1 MVTITV
7 RNAAQAA
14 HIGSVFGLLPG
25 EEWHETVAVGLVPY
39 ALAQACAVAAAGGLR
54 VYFDDGLFSNVA
66 ADDELTVL
74 PRSASTTLLG
84 A

>member
-7 RNAAQAA
+7 RSAAQAA

-39 ALAQACAVAAAGGLR
+39 ALAEACAAVAAGGLK
-54 VYFDDGLFSNVA
+54 VYFDDGLFTSVA
-66 ADDELTVL
+66 GDADLAIL
-74 PRSASTTLLG
+74 PRSTGAGLLG
-84 A
+84 G

>member
-39 ALAQACAVAAAGGLR
+39 ALAGACAVAAAGGLK
-54 VYFDDGLFSNVA
+54 VYFDDGLFTA
-66 ADDELTVL
+66 LGADDDLAVL
-74 PRSASTTLLG
+74 PRNSSPSLLG

>member
-39 ALAQACAVAAAGGLR
+39 ALAEACAVAAAGGLK
-54 VYFDDGLFSNVA
+54 VYFDDGMFTNVA
-66 ADDELTVL
+66 ADDELAVL
-74 PRSASTTLLG
+74 PRSVGPSLLG